1 MSKKEFSIYIF
12 EKLPRLFS
20 NFDSVIPK
28 INHLNTELDLS
39 YHMLVI
45 QLNLQNNILLKV
57 TLPKLRTDIKTC
69 QYVSEMVKTLM
80 TAKDLS
86 LQFIRF
92 LYYAVVPWLA
102 LHSLYVNE

>member
-1 MSKKEFSIYIF
+1 M
-12 EKLPRLFS
+12 LPRLFS